1 MGDEVKSLIEAQGR
15 AFEAFKKTNDE
26 ILARKADGQGVAE
39 LESKLK
45 RIEAELSQGQETL
58 RRLGEVEAKLGK
70 MELGTGGAGRDP
82 KKSEYRAALA
92 SWLRTGN
99 GEEQLRGLAPRA
111 SLTAGSD
118 PDGGFLLTEELE
130 AGIDRVLP
138 LQGAVRRLS
147 RVLRIGAASYKKL
160 VTKSGAAGGWVEE
173 TGARPE
179 TAGPQLSQLEFVP
192 KEVYALPYATQ
203 TLLDDSSVDIERWLA
218 EEVGIT
224 FGEKEGAAFISGN
237 GVISPRGILA
247 YDAVLKASWEWGKLE
262 YVKSGN
268 ASGFPTAAPGDVLID
283 LQTALKGGYRQGSVF
298 LMNRV
303 TEAVIRKFKNATTE
317 EYFWQPSLQAGVPA
331 TLLGHAVEIDDNMPD
346 VAANA
351 FPIAFGNFQRGY
363 LVVDRV
369 GVRVLRD
376 PYTNKPYV
384 GFYSTRRVGGGVQ
397 NFEAIKL
404 LKIAA

>member
-1 MGDEVKSLIEAQGR
+1 MADEVKALIEAQGR
-15 AFEAFKKTNDE
+15 AFEEFKRTNNE
-26 ILARKADGQGVAE
+26 ILAKKADGQGVAE
-39 LESKLK
+39 LEGKLK
-45 RIEAELSQGQETL
+45 RLEAELAQGQETL
-58 RRLGEVEAKLGK
+58 RRLGELEAKLGK

-82 KKSEYRAALA
+82 RKSEYRAALA

-99 GEEQLRGLAPRA
+99 GEEQLRSLAPRA

-351 FPIAFGNFQRGY
+351 FPIVFGNFQRGY